1 MRKFPKK
8 DIKLEYGVQV
18 EARIQ
23 QKPPPRTGE
32 AVASKPQPE
41 PQVQEKPP
49 PCTGEAVASK
59 PQPEPQV
66 QQKPPPHTGE
76 AVASKPQPE
85 PQVQQKP
92 PPRTGETVASKPQ
105 PEPQAPDLLQR
116 SPASLHDCQK
126 EPERER
132 EQGPGAQL
140 ELGRPVQLV
149 HLDEEGGLTLDEEAL
164 SGCLEQGGVGDA
176 PVCLVSIIGEQRW
189 GKSFLLNYLLRR
201 LQSPDVR
208 DGSWMGQEDKL
219 LEGFEWRA
227 DEQQVTKGVWAWSLP
242 FWVPAKGEKV
252 AVLLVDTEGSMDIE
266 RNKETSIKLAALS
279 MLLSSYQ
286 ILNIGRRVKDPDLE
300 YLEMFVQV
308 AEVVGE
314 AYGLEP
320 IQHLDLLVRD
330 WSSSQILGVQGG
342 EKYLRQIRQK
352 LEATSSCK
360 HPKTLEVLS
369 RSRSRC
375 YLMPLPGKRI
385 MMGSKGTLRDMD
397 EDFRESLS
405 DYVTT
410 LVSSAS
416 QHIQTNRHGELLTG
430 TQLAAKIKNLSDVM
444 KKHCFGFS
452 SPCQM
457 AITFHN
463 QRVMDRARA
472 GHAVFLR
479 EKDSLSQ
486 RMDDCLKVTP
496 SAMAQQFGEQ
506 HRSLLERCREEMKEP
521 EETLLTAL
529 ETELTRGANNFL
541 ETYRRRYQ
549 SHATNKSVMVRARRD
564 QADFLREKGSLSQRM
579 ADCLKVTPCA
589 MAKQL
594 AEQRRL
600 LLGRCREE
608 LKEPEETLLTG
619 LEVELTREAEAFLE
633 TYRECYQRHNI
644 NQRAMDRAHRD
655 HADFLKRMDGLSQ
668 RMADCL
674 KVTQSEM
681 AEHFLVKRRSL
692 LERCREEMKEPEET
706 LLTALETELTR
717 EANTFL
723 ETYRRRYQS
732 HATNKSVMVRAR
744 RDQTDFLREKDS
756 LSQRMADCLKV
767 TPCAMAKQLAEQRRL
782 LLGRCREELKESEE
796 TLLMALEVELTREA
810 EAFLETY
817 RECYQ
822 RHIINQRAMDRARQD
837 HADFLRKKDGLSQRM
852 ADCLKVTP
860 SAMVKQLA
868 EQRRLLLGRC
878 QEEMKEPEETL
889 LMALETELTQEAD
902 TFLETYRRRYQSHA
916 TNKSVMVRARR
927 DQADFLREKGSLSQR
942 MADCLKVTPCA
953 MVKQLAEQRRLLL
966 GRCREELKESEETL
980 LMALEVEL
988 TRESE
993 AFLETYRECYQRHI
1007 INQRAMERAHRD
1019 HADFL
1024 KKMDSLSQRMADCLK
1039 VTWSEM
1045 AEHFLVKRRS
1055 LLERCREE
1063 MKEPEETLLT
1073 ALETELTQEANT
1085 FLEIYRRRYQSH
1097 ATNDSVMDR
1106 ARIDQ
1111 ADFLREKG
1119 SLSQHMAD
1127 CLKVTPCAMAKQLAE
1142 QRRSLLGRCREEMKE
1157 PKETLL
1163 MALEVELTREAE
1175 TFLETYRERYQR
1187 HYQRRINQRAMDRAR
1202 RDHADFLREHGGKS
1216 KGISSFPKTSSAMA
1230 EELAELRR
1238 SLLERCREE
1247 MKEPDETLLTALEE
1261 ELIQE
1266 AETFLESYGWRY
1278 WSHIINNFME
1288 LLERFHSVFSTL
1300 YYFFFSF
1307 F

>member
-1 MRKFPKK
+1 
-8 DIKLEYGVQV
+8 ILQEANTAKLHQELCLLLILLENRSFQPLDLILPLS
-18 EARIQ
+18 ARLKSPWLTKIS
-23 QKPPPRTGE
+23 PH
-32 AVASKPQPE
+32 
-41 PQVQEKPP
+41 VQEKPP
-49 PCTGEAVASK
+49 PC
-59 PQPEPQV
+59 
-66 QQKPPPHTGE
+66 TGE

-132 EQGPGAQL
+132 EQGPGAQP
-140 ELGRPVQLV
+140 ESGRPVQLV

-164 SGCLEQGGVGDA
+164 RGCLEQGGVGDA

-416 QHIQTNRHGELLTG
+416 QHIQTDRHGELLTG

-479 EKDSLSQ
+479 EKDGLSQ
-486 RMDDCLKVTP
+486 RMADCLKVTP

-506 HRSLLERCREEMKEP
+506 HK
-521 EETLLTAL
+521 
-529 ETELTRGANNFL
+529 
-541 ETYRRRYQ
+541 
-549 SHATNKSVMVRARRD
+549 
-564 QADFLREKGSLSQRM
+564 
-579 ADCLKVTPCA
+579 
-589 MAKQL
+589 
-594 AEQRRL
+594 
-600 LLGRCREE
+600 
-608 LKEPEETLLTG
+608 
-619 LEVELTREAEAFLE
+619 
-633 TYRECYQRHNI
+633 
-644 NQRAMDRAHRD
+644 
-655 HADFLKRMDGLSQ
+655 
-668 RMADCL
+668 
-674 KVTQSEM
+674 
-681 AEHFLVKRRSL
+681 SL

-732 HATNKSVMVRAR
+732 HATNKSVM
-744 RDQTDFLREKDS
+744 
-756 LSQRMADCLKV
+756 
-767 TPCAMAKQLAEQRRL
+767 
-782 LLGRCREELKESEE
+782 
-796 TLLMALEVELTREA
+796 
-810 EAFLETY
+810 
-817 RECYQ
+817 
-822 RHIINQRAMDRARQD
+822 
-837 HADFLRKKDGLSQRM
+837 
-852 ADCLKVTP
+852 
-860 SAMVKQLA
+860 
-868 EQRRLLLGRC
+868 
-878 QEEMKEPEETL
+878 
-889 LMALETELTQEAD
+889 
-902 TFLETYRRRYQSHA
+902 
-916 TNKSVMVRARR
+916 
-927 DQADFLREKGSLSQR
+927 
-942 MADCLKVTPCA
+942 
-953 MVKQLAEQRRLLL
+953 
-966 GRCREELKESEETL
+966 
-980 LMALEVEL
+980 
-988 TRESE
+988 
-993 AFLETYRECYQRHI
+993 
-1007 INQRAMERAHRD
+1007 
-1019 HADFL
+1019 
-1024 KKMDSLSQRMADCLK
+1024 
-1039 VTWSEM
+1039 
-1045 AEHFLVKRRS
+1045 
-1055 LLERCREE
+1055 
-1063 MKEPEETLLT
+1063 
-1073 ALETELTQEANT
+1073 
-1085 FLEIYRRRYQSH
+1085 
-1097 ATNDSVMDR
+1097 DR

-1111 ADFLREKG
+1111 ADFLREKDG
-1119 SLSQHMAD
+1119 LSQRTAD
-1127 CLKVTPCAMAKQLAE
+1127 CLKVTPSAMMKQLAE

-1163 MALEVELTREAE
+1163 TALEVELTREAE
-1175 TFLETYRERYQR
+1175 AFLETYGERYQR
-1187 HYQRRINQRAMDRAR
+1187 HNINQRAMDSAR
-1202 RDHADFLREHGGKS
+1202 RGHADFLREHVSLGGRGLCHSQGNHRVKS
-1216 KGISSFPKTSSAMA
+1216 Q
-1230 EELAELRR
+1230 
-1238 SLLERCREE
+1238 
-1247 MKEPDETLLTALEE
+1247 TAPQGLD
-1261 ELIQE
+1261 
-1266 AETFLESYGWRY
+1266 FG
-1278 WSHIINNFME
+1278 
-1288 LLERFHSVFSTL
+1288 VGDGSTYL
-1300 YYFFFSF
+1300 
-1307 F
+1307 